1 MSYTHSTTGAA
12 VRAIFNLFNLGAE
25 LNEKL
30 KTARRDLSAERYKER
45 YDAYHLEFQ
54 TARSNAFQT
63 VLEACD
69 AIPGYVN
76 ASKSRDLNI
85 GDAENDLKLLA
96 LPVALSGEDLALML
110 ERNLDNMI
118 FVRTVTEYAQKHGL
132 DTDAR
137 FIEASKKAAVASQKH
152 AYEKNGKML
161 HDYLRGYFPDEGI
174 LMDDGKLQTQREAF
188 QTIEESGLLAK
199 LDASI

>member
-96 LPVALSGEDLALML
+96 LPVTLSGEDLALML
-110 ERNLDNMI
+110 ERNQDNMI
-118 FVRTVTEYAQKHGL
+118 FFRAVTDYARAHGL
-132 DTDAR
+132 ENDPR
-137 FIEASKKAAVASQKH
+137 FIEASKKANAA
-152 AYEKNGKML
+152 ALLRDYEKKGQML
-161 HDYLRGYFPDEGI
+161 HNYLRSYFPDESI
-174 LMDDGKLQTQREAF
+174 LMDESKLQSQRAAF
-188 QTIEESGLLAK
+188 QSIEESGLLAK